1 MAEPTT
7 TEPTTPTT
15 TDPVDPAV
23 TPSADPAPV
32 ADDPSLITKGD
43 PATTPEPEPPLTAA
57 DLTLPEGTEVDEASQ
72 AKFIDI
78 LNEDLSRGD
87 LAGKLLDLQS
97 EMSQAASDSISEA
110 WNTMQEEWKTAAQAH
125 PDFGGDKLAP
135 ALGSVKELINE
146 VMGDKASDVFDALDL
161 TGVGSHPA
169 LISLLH
175 KLALDRAEGKAA
187 VGAPAAPAQSL
198 ADIMFP
204 NQGQ

>member
-1 MAEPTT
+1 MTDTTT
-7 TEPTTPTT
+7 TETAETETTTAETTTTTPAASEETT
-15 TDPVDPAV
+15 EDK
-23 TPSADPAPV
+23 
-32 ADDPSLITKGD
+32 SLITEGTEK
-43 PATTPEPEPPLTAA
+43 PEEPEPPLTAA
-57 DLTLPEGTEVDEASQ
+57 DLALPEGTEIDEASQ

-87 LAGKLLDLQS
+87 LAGKLLTLQS

-146 VMGDKASDVFDALDL
+146 VMGDKASEVFDALDL

-175 KLALDRAEGKAA
+175 KLAVDRAEGKAA
-187 VGAPAAPAQSL
+187 VGAPSAPAQSM